1 MCLPP
6 FSHRFLRF
14 CKQRLPISLAFT
26 HFCPPFF
33 LAFHPFLPL
42 SYLFSKNLTR
52 TPGKL
57 IAIIQRGKTI
67 TLKEKPNSIQKTAR
81 TAGFLYMLLI
91 PLGVFGML
99 YVPNTLF
106 VSGDVTAT
114 VSNIMA
120 NQTLYS
126 LSIVA
131 ALLTQV
137 VQIFVV
143 LYLYKVLKPVNKNHA
158 VLMVVFILVAVPIAM
173 LNENNQFAVLLLLN
187 GAEFFGVDF
196 LTFFTADQMEAL
208 VALFLGLRQT
218 GIFIAQIFWGL
229 WLFPMGYLVFKSGFL
244 PKIIGALLIVAGF
257 GYLIESLILFFVPD
271 FSITITL
278 FTFLGEF
285 LITFW
290 LLIKGVNVEVW
301 NKRALESA

>member
-1 MCLPP
+1 M
-6 FSHRFLRF
+6 
-14 CKQRLPISLAFT
+14 T
-26 HFCPPFF
+26 
-33 LAFHPFLPL
+33 
-42 SYLFSKNLTR
+42 SKEET
-52 TPGKL
+52 
-57 IAIIQRGKTI
+57 
-67 TLKEKPNSIQKTAR
+67 NSIQKTAR
-81 TAGFLYMLLI
+81 ITGFLYMLLI

-106 VSGDVTAT
+106 VPGDISAT
-114 VSNIMA
+114 VNNIMA

-126 LSIVA
+126 LSIVS
-131 ALLTQV
+131 ALVTQV

-143 LYLYKVLKPVNKNHA
+143 LFLYKVLKPVNKNHA

-208 VALFLGLRQT
+208 VALFLGLRHT
-218 GIFIAQIFWGL
+218 GILIAQIFWGL

-244 PKIIGALLIVAGF
+244 PKVIGALLIVAGF
-257 GYLIESLILFFVPD
+257 GYLIDSFILFFIPD
-271 FSITITL
+271 FGITFAQ
-278 FTFLGEF
+278 FTFLGEL

-290 LLIKGVNVEVW
+290 LLIKGVNVEEW
-301 NKRALESA
+301 NKRELESV